1 MTITKT
7 KNNNKRLK
15 SSKITFALV
24 FTNHSVH
31 GKKKKQTKTFGLK
44 QSD

>member
-7 KNNNKRLK
+7 NNNNKRLK

-31 GKKKKQTKTFGLK
+31 GKKKNDKTFGFK